1 MPLGEFCS
9 ASRSALTLRTLMQYS
24 ASIEASIV
32 LSQVIWLFRTRRI
45 RRRAKEAGL
54 NWDEF
59 PEAQAW
65 QEDRLRIPWHR
76 KEPIIS
82 VVDGTTGGDA
92 AGDQRVPIESTE
104 TKRDRSGDIE
114 RCKGI

>member
-1 MPLGEFCS
+1 
-9 ASRSALTLRTLMQYS
+9 MQCS

-65 QEDRLRIPWHR
+65 QEDRLRVPWHWKR
-76 KEPIIS
+76 PKIS

-92 AGDQRVPIESTE
+92 AGDQPVPIESPQI
-104 TKRDRSGDIE
+104 KQDQSRDIE
-114 RCKGI
+114 RCKE